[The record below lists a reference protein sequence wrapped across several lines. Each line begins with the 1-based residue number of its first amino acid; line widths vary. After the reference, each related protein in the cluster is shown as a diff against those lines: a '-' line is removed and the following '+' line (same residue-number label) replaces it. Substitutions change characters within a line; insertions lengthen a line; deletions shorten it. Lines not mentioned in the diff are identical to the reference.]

1 MSLENDIKQKIK
13 QVVEELTKEPISMGE
28 FAERFK
34 AETGW
39 EYTFDYYPK
48 MLKSEEKGEWLY
60 ETVECVDTV
69 DIDDETYAV
78 VRAVEE
84 WAINFEAQE
93 WIVARIQIEEIK
105 VSVE

>member
-1 MSLENDIKQKIK
+1 MSETEPIIQKIR
-13 QVVEELTKEPISMGE
+13 ETIERLAKEPVSMGE
-28 FAERFK
+28 FARMFK
-34 AETGW
+34 EETGW

-48 MLKSEEKGEWLY
+48 VLEMKEKGEWLY
-60 ETVECVDTV
+60 ETVKCTDTV

-105 VSVE
+105 KNR